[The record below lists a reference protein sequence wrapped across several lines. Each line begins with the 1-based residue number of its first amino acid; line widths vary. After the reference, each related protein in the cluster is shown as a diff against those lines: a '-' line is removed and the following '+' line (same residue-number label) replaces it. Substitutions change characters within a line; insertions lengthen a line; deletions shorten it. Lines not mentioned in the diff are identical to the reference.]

1 MSCRLGWTG
10 AHDLPMTQVHI
21 SVYSVLAHHV
31 FTSTPISVCSANVG
45 PSWHLISYPIV
56 IPSQR
61 KMPRLERCDLDGVK
75 STN

>member
-1 MSCRLGWTG
+1 MIKGS
-10 AHDLPMTQVHI
+10 LPMTQLHI
-21 SVYSVLAHHV
+21 SVYSVLAHRV
-31 FTSTPISVCSANVG
+31 FTSAPISVCSTNVV

-61 KMPRLERCDLDGVK
+61 KMPGLERCDLDGVK